1 MKVEIIASVFS
12 EKSVQKKVNNFIDY
26 LNNVT
31 GSYSNARLKITGGS
45 NNSGTTRV
53 KGYCCPD

>member
-26 LNNVT
+26 LND
-31 GSYSNARLKITGGS
+31 
-45 NNSGTTRV
+45 NNFEVLEVQYRPTFFFIALL
-53 KGYCCPD
+53 